1 MTATIDAGT
10 RRVTTAKAIS
20 EAIAQEMR
28 SDPNVFVMGEDV
40 GPYGG
45 IFGSTGGLFEE
56 FGTTRII
63 DTPIS
68 ETGFI
73 GAGIGAAV
81 EGMRPVVELMF
92 VDFFGVCFDQIY
104 NHMAKIHYESGG
116 NVKVPMVLMMAVGGG
131 YSDAAQ
137 HSQCLWASFAHMPGM
152 KVVAPSN
159 PYDAKG
165 LMISAIRDDN
175 PVIFMFH
182 KGVMGLPWM
191 AKNPRS
197 IGPVPEEEYTVPIGK
212 AAIAHEGSDVTVVSI
227 SMSVQHCLDV
237 AEELEADV
245 SVEVLDLRS
254 LVPLDREA
262 ILASVAKTGRLVI
275 VDEDYKSFGMSGE
288 VIATIADHDPS
299 MLKAPVQRVCY
310 PDVPVPY
317 ARVLEYEVL
326 PTRDKIKAAIAK
338 VMG

>member
-1 MTATIDAGT
+1 
-10 RRVTTAKAIS
+10 
-20 EAIAQEMR
+20 
-28 SDPNVFVMGEDV
+28 MGEDV

-237 AEELEADV
+237 AEELEGDV